1 MISAY
6 RALKAAFRAF
16 ARMPLLVFTTFVLIS
31 LLGIFSRVAA
41 EWLGAPFPPLLPHDL
56 AANHGSV
63 QDPSIL
69 LHSVMELLTN
79 VVRAFFIAPL
89 AVSVHR
95 FALMGEARD
104 KLAFDLS
111 LRDVRFG
118 NWAAATS
125 GVTELL
131 SDGAIFLNLHGAT
144 SAIYQIL
151 VSFALIFV
159 GSRMSLIFP
168 LVATGAPDP
177 LRASWTL
184 TKHHVARIASVS
196 FITMISTIL
205 LLLIIYV
212 PCRIELRTAGQ
223 LGWIQSET
231 ATKVIESP
239 LPVCLFHVGHRR
251 ARRHGLELLL
261 EYQKPDAE

>member
-1 MISAY
+1 
-6 RALKAAFRAF
+6 
-16 ARMPLLVFTTFVLIS
+16 
-31 LLGIFSRVAA
+31 
-41 EWLGAPFPPLLPHDL
+41 
-56 AANHGSV
+56 
-63 QDPSIL
+63 
-69 LHSVMELLTN
+69 LLTN

-104 KLAFDLS
+104 KLAFDLT

-159 GSRMSLIFP
+159 GSRMSFIFP

-196 FITMISTIL
+196 FVTLISTIL

-231 ATKVIESP
+231 ATTVIES
-239 LPVCLFHVGHRR
+239 LYLFACSTLGVG
-251 ARRHGLELLL
+251 ALAAMASNFLL
-261 EYQKPDAE
+261 EYQKPNAE

>member
-1 MISAY
+1 
-6 RALKAAFRAF
+6 
-16 ARMPLLVFTTFVLIS
+16 
-31 LLGIFSRVAA
+31 LGCR
-41 EWLGAPFPPLLPHDL
+41 
-56 AANHGSV
+56 
-63 QDPSIL
+63 
-69 LHSVMELLTN
+69 
-79 VVRAFFIAPL
+79 
-89 AVSVHR
+89 
-95 FALMGEARD
+95 
-104 KLAFDLS
+104 
-111 LRDVRFG
+111 
-118 NWAAATS
+118 TS

-168 LVATGAPDP
+168 MVATGAPDP

-196 FITMISTIL
+196 FVTMISTIL

-231 ATKVIESP
+231 ATTVIES
-239 LPVCLFHVGHRR
+239 LYLFTCSTLGIG
-251 ARRHGLELLL
+251 ALAAMASNFLL
-261 EYQKPDAE
+261 EYQKPNAE